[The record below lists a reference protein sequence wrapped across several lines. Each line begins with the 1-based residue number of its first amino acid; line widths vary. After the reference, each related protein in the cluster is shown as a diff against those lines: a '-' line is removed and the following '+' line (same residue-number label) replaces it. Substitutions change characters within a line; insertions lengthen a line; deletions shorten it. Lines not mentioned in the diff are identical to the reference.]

1 MAIPKVDTPGVAAL
15 EAYQNNSFV
24 RSFQISYNGTP
35 VNFTGRYGKFTI
47 KASAGV
53 NVPVIFEGDTV
64 DGVVSVV
71 TSTVTI
77 TVESVDVA
85 SLPMDTLVW
94 DLYFT
99 DANGEDIY
107 YLEGT
112 IKIKGRKG

>member
-1 MAIPKVDTPGVAAL
+1 MPIPKVDTPGVAAL

-24 RSFQISYNGTP
+24 RSFQISYNGVP
-35 VNFTGRYGKFTI
+35 VDFTGRYGKFTI
-47 KASAGV
+47 KASAGDS
-53 NVPVIFEGDTV
+53 VPVIFEGDTV
-64 DGVVSVV
+64 DGVVSVA
-71 TSTVTI
+71 TSTI
-77 TVESVDVA
+77 TVAIESAGVA
-85 SLPMDTLVW
+85 LLPMDTFVW